1 MQDKSPGI
9 GLGYPGV
16 FLKKFTGVHSFVP
29 AGTYY
34 ALRFSLAFY
43 SIKGFINEHV
53 WDGLMLSI
61 IREHADSWM
70 IKAIL
75 WLIIFAF
82 IGTIFYS
89 WGMGGSA
96 NSGGGVLASV
106 NGQKIL
112 QGEYERTFNNI
123 VDFYRQQFR
132 NQFSNDL
139 IKQLDLKNQA
149 LEALIQKKILLL
161 EAKNQNIQVSDE
173 EVVSQIK
180 NFPLFQD
187 NKNFSETAYR
197 NYIKSQRLTP
207 GEFEEGQRETLLLD
221 KLEKMFRT
229 NSKASKS
236 EILEEFSNQEDKVK
250 LEYVR
255 FTSDHFESELKITDQ
270 DLQTFFQANKARFE
284 VPPQIRVKYVKVEPK
299 NLESQ
304 IEPREEDIEDYYQT
318 KIADFNVKKKYK
330 ASHILTHL
338 KPSDIEGDFPEK
350 EKQKKADEEAKQ
362 KSMELLER
370 INKGADFGEVAKKH
384 SDDPASGANGGSL
397 GEFPKGTMVSAF
409 EKALDKLKPGEISEP
424 VLSPFGYHIIKLE
437 DVKEQRIKPLTEV
450 KEEIIKTLKG
460 IKARQ
465 RVKRIIKR
473 IHNEAKQEGNLDK
486 AAENHQLQTAE
497 TGFFSRK
504 EHLIPEIGNQP
515 EFFNTAFSLEI
526 NKVGEPIMT
535 PEVSYVLK
543 VIEEKPKYIP
553 DLGEVK
559 EKVEDALKESNDES
573 ATLKKFEELK
583 ESLEK
588 KKDLEKTTKGY
599 DLSIR
604 NTPFFSKSESIP
616 GIGNISEIKEK
627 AFSMKPG
634 EFSSAKV
641 RNRFYLYKLADIEKA
656 GTPDSK
662 QIKQIADK
670 IKAEKGRQA
679 FQEWVE
685 NLKAGA
691 EILVDKTL
699 L

>member
-1 MQDKSPGI
+1 
-9 GLGYPGV
+9 
-16 FLKKFTGVHSFVP
+16 
-29 AGTYY
+29 
-34 ALRFSLAFY
+34 
-43 SIKGFINEHV
+43 
-53 WDGLMLSI
+53 MLSI

-89 WGMGGSA
+89 WGMGGSS
-96 NSGGGVLASV
+96 NSGGGVIASV
-106 NGQKIL
+106 NGKKIL
-112 QGEYERTFNNI
+112 QNEYERTFNNI

-149 LEALIQKKILLL
+149 LEALIQKNILLL
-161 EAKNQNIQVSDE
+161 EANNQNIQVSDE
-173 EVVSQIK
+173 EVIAHIK
-180 NFPLFQD
+180 NFPLFQSN
-187 NKNFSETAYR
+187 NKFSEAAYR
-197 NYIKSQRLTP
+197 NYIKAQRLTP
-207 GEFEEGQRETLLLD
+207 NEFEEGQRETLLLD

-236 EILEEFSNQEDKVK
+236 EVLQEFRNQEDKVK

-255 FTSDHFESELKITDQ
+255 FTSDHFESQLKITDQ
-270 DLQTFFQANKARFE
+270 DLQTFFHANKILFE
-284 VPPQIRVKYVKVEPK
+284 IPPQIRVQYIKVEPK
-299 NLESQ
+299 SFESQ

-338 KPSDIEGDFPEK
+338 KPSDIEGDFSEEK
-350 EKQKKADEEAKQ
+350 KQKKAEEEAKK
-362 KSMELLER
+362 KSKELLER
-370 INKGADFGEVAKKH
+370 INQGADFGEVAKNH
-384 SDDPASGANGGSL
+384 SDDLASGTNGGSL
-397 GEFPKGTMVSAF
+397 GEFPKGTMVPAF
-409 EKALDKLKPGEISEP
+409 EKALEKLKPGEISEP

-437 DVKEQRIKPLTEV
+437 DIKDQRIKKLAEV
-450 KEEIIKTLKG
+450 KEEIIATLKR

-473 IHNEAKQEGNLDK
+473 VHNEAKQDGNLAK
-486 AAENHQLQTAE
+486 AAESHHLKIAE
-497 TGFFSRK
+497 TGLFSRK

-515 EFFNTAFSLEI
+515 QFFSTAFKLEI
-526 NKVGEPIMT
+526 NNVSAPIVT

-543 VIEEKPKYIP
+543 VIEEKPKYFP
-553 DLGEVK
+553 ELNEVK
-559 EKVEDALKESNDES
+559 EKVEYNLKKSKDE
-573 ATLKKFEELK
+573 ATTLKKFGELK
-583 ESLEK
+583 EILAKE
-588 KKDLEKTTKGY
+588 KDLRKIIKSH

-616 GIGNISEIKEK
+616 GIGNISEIKDK
-627 AFSMKPG
+627 AFTMKPG

-641 RNRFYLYKLADIEKA
+641 RNRFYLYKLADFEEA
-656 GTPDSK
+656 GIPDIK
-662 QIKQIADK
+662 QIKQIKDK
-670 IKAEKGRQA
+670 IKVEKSSQA

-685 NLKAGA
+685 NLKDGA